1 MRELECSAARLTAQ
15 YLVLAFVL
23 HWSSRKRTASD
34 SHGRFPSLL
43 MRDTSSAR
51 ISTRPIT
58 APPHPRPSAVTGGA
72 TVIANRPRAADWVTP
87 SAIAL
92 LAFVGLRVH
101 ESIRFLALVHG
112 GAIITYG
119 AAALAVTKAE
129 PGALRFASRDRVT
142 QLTAAYFLWALV
154 TAPFALWP
162 ALAFSVAKFA
172 PIVLLMVV
180 VVLMCP
186 PRETAVVTIVWGF
199 CIASAILGLESML
212 FGSYVAETAGSRL
225 RTSGGLDPNDLA
237 AIMALSFPLA
247 LGFIT
252 RLHGLKR
259 ALGVL
264 MAAFFVVV
272 IMLTASRGGMLALAV
287 GTAIFAFSLRGK
299 QFVLVTVALLVA
311 AAIAW
316 REAPA
321 TFRERMLTFSTI
333 SEDYN
338 FTVYT
343 GRKQV
348 WTRGRGYFFEHPF
361 AGVGAENFP
370 VAEGDYAATL
380 GRPAKWSAPHNAYL
394 QAFAELGI
402 VGGLL
407 FLGLIGV
414 TARRAYA
421 LWRRNGPDGR
431 HRPEFLAS
439 LGAFA
444 ASACFLSHAYF
455 YALFGLCALISLANR
470 AFTRMPLPA
479 VPQRR
484 TPRHSAR

>member
-1 MRELECSAARLTAQ
+1 M
-15 YLVLAFVL
+15 
-23 HWSSRKRTASD
+23 
-34 SHGRFPSLL
+34 L

-51 ISTRPIT
+51 ISARPI
-58 APPHPRPSAVTGGA
+58 AAIPHPRPAAVKGA
-72 TVIANRPRAADWVTP
+72 PTVNADRRQPADWVTP

-101 ESIRFLALVHG
+101 ESIRYLALVHG

-119 AAALAVTKAE
+119 AAALAVTKAQ
-129 PGALRFASRDRVT
+129 PNALRFASRDRVT

-186 PRETAVVTIVWGF
+186 PRKTVVVTIVWGF
-199 CIASAILGLESML
+199 CVAAAILGLESML
-212 FGSYVAETAGSRL
+212 FGSYVAEATGGRL

-247 LGFIT
+247 LGIIT
-252 RLHGLKR
+252 RQHGLKR

-264 MAAFFVVV
+264 MAAFYVVV
-272 IMLTASRGGMLALAV
+272 IMLTASRGGLLALAA
-287 GTAIFAFSLRGK
+287 GTVIFAFSLRGK
-299 QFVLVTVALLVA
+299 QFVLVTLSLLVA
-311 AAIAW
+311 ATIAW
-316 REAPA
+316 RAAPD
-321 TFRERMLTFSTI
+321 TFRERMLTLSTI

-338 FTVYT
+338 FTLYT
-343 GRKQV
+343 GREQV
-348 WTRGRGYFFEHPF
+348 WRRGRGYFFEHPF

-394 QAFAELGI
+394 QAFAELGV
-402 VGGLL
+402 VGGVL
-407 FLGLIGV
+407 FLSLMGL

-421 LWRRNGPDGR
+421 LWRRDGPNGR

-444 ASACFLSHAYF
+444 SSACFLSHAYF
-455 YALFGLCALISLANR
+455 YALFGLCAVISLAHR
-470 AFTRMPLPA
+470 AFTHVPISAVQPDRAPRRSSASVPLPL
-479 VPQRR
+479 
-484 TPRHSAR
+484 AR